1 MKEGLRKLKVG
12 IGNLQGMREVG
23 TNDFFPFASL
33 FYPTTQ
39 GQLCTE
45 KYELGRQTGVFF
57 PGNIRATTGISMR
70 KQASVSTV
78 FTLQLVGIS
87 YLRLI

>member
-1 MKEGLRKLKVG
+1 MQV
-12 IGNLQGMREVG
+12 MREAG
-23 TNDFFPFASL
+23 TSDFFPFSSL

-45 KYELGRQTGVFF
+45 KYERGRQAGVLFS
-57 PGNIRATTGISMR
+57 GNIRATTGISMR

-78 FTLQLVGIS
+78 FTLRLVGIS